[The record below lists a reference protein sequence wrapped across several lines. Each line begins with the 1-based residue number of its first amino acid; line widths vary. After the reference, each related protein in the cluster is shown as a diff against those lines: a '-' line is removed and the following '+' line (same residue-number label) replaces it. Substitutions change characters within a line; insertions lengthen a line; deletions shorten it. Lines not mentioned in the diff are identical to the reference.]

1 MTVPIIIRR
10 PRLIAQKL
18 MPDGTPSIDPPVDLS
33 CDVSAV
39 EITPDVSI
47 DRVQTFCGNYP
58 VTGDNEVSATISV
71 VVGPD
76 TETNWSTLVG
86 ESIELQVYDRDDSIK
101 YRRFVTELPFDPSLY
116 GPTDAEE
123 QVRAFD
129 FDVPVF
135 DGPEWATA

>member
-1 MTVPIIIRR
+1 MTVPIIISR
-10 PRLIAQKL
+10 PKLIAQTIDDTGAPTL
-18 MPDGTPSIDPPVDLS
+18 DPPVDLS

-39 EITPDVSI
+39 EITPDVGI

-58 VTGDNEVSATISV
+58 VTGDNEISASISMV
-71 VVGPD
+71 IGPD
-76 TETNWSTLVG
+76 TTTNWSTLVG
-86 ESIELQVYDRDDSIK
+86 QRIELQLYDRFDSTT
-101 YRRFVTELPFDPSLY
+101 YRRFVTEIPFDPSLY

-135 DGPEWATA
+135 EGPEWVTS